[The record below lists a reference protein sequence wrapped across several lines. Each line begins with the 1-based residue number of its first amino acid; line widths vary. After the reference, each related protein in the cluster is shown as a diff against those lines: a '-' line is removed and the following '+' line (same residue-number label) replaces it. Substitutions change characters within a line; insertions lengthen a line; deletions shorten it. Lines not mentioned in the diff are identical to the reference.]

1 MREPKQYDLG
11 DSVRVTASF
20 TDPDTGDAVDP
31 DTVGFKYK
39 DPAGTV
45 TTLTY
50 GDGARIV
57 KDSAGHY
64 HVDVDANLA
73 GRWYY
78 RFYSTGAGQAATE
91 RSFTVRPSQFS

>member
-1 MREPKQYDLG
+1 MSVPKSYDLG

-20 TDPDTGDAVDP
+20 ADPDTGDAVDP

-39 DPAGTV
+39 DPLGEV
-45 TTLTY
+45 TTLVY

-57 KDSAGHY
+57 KDSTGNY

-91 RSFTVRPSQFS
+91 QAFTVQRSQFS